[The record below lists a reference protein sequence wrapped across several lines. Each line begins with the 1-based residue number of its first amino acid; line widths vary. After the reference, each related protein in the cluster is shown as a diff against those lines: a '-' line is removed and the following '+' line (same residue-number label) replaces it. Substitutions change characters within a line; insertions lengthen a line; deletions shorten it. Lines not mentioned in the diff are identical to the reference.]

1 MLPAADLLVL
11 SGADSASP
19 LALDRS
25 CDTSV
30 ICVSPITVSR
40 QEGYVT
46 CHHQPVRNPRRV
58 RQYVAPRTSKAHIMA
73 AISALATP
81 TTMAKIRSI
90 IPPPNHVVAPRI
102 GSLLASTVRQMGQTR
117 SSSCPMS
124 LAGHLFAVRCRWL
137 GSNLLNSSI
146 DALADS
152 TPHAAARR
160 IRCGSNRAIPVR
172 AHTRT
177 TTWVTEDTAR
187 HVSGAFMITNNRG
200 EVGGEVVI
208 VEGPRRGLPGAAQPG
223 RRACRSLTCRHG
235 PGRPDGPRDFRLSAS
250 ASIPAAAPHA
260 CRSHRGPGGQGNQAR
275 ETHSGC
281 LKAMAHATCR
291 CE

>member
-1 MLPAADLLVL
+1 M
-11 SGADSASP
+11 
-19 LALDRS
+19 
-25 CDTSV
+25 
-30 ICVSPITVSR
+30 
-40 QEGYVT
+40 
-46 CHHQPVRNPRRV
+46 
-58 RQYVAPRTSKAHIMA
+58 
-73 AISALATP
+73 
-81 TTMAKIRSI
+81 
-90 IPPPNHVVAPRI
+90 
-102 GSLLASTVRQMGQTR
+102 
-117 SSSCPMS
+117 
-124 LAGHLFAVRCRWL
+124 VRCCWL

-235 PGRPDGPRDFRLSAS
+235 PGRPDGAAGLPAVRIRQHPGGSAARLP
-250 ASIPAAAPHA
+250 IAPGPW
-260 CRSHRGPGGQGNQAR
+260 RPGKPGPGNAFG
-275 ETHSGC
+275 
-281 LKAMAHATCR
+281 MP
-291 CE
+291 